1 MLEILLH
8 NATFWLGPGKSA
20 PRLLLREGR
29 VASIDPPA
37 DTCSP
42 TVSWHDL
49 AGAFVTPGLHD
60 AHLHLYW
67 RGEQLVRYADLSDAR
82 SWDDVADRLRR
93 HAERIRP
100 QAERPS
106 QQADRPGRR
115 ADGGVA
121 HDWVLGRGVN
131 DERLREGAMPP
142 KQVLE
147 RALPGRA
154 VVVGRVCGHVGV
166 LSDEALRR
174 LPPEVAASG
183 DADTGLFREQA
194 YWEALGHLPPLSEQ
208 ELDEAAAA
216 ALDEAARAG
225 FTAVGTMLEE
235 VRQLASL
242 ERLASAGRLP
252 LRVVAHVPGLAVT
265 AVSTSPG
272 QDSQQASGSE
282 LWRSGRVSGWR
293 SACGRLT
300 VGAAKFFSDGTLGA
314 RTAWLRDDYSDAPG
328 VRGTCLLNVDEMTRR
343 FLLAASRG
351 YRIAVHAIG
360 DAALDACLTALET
373 VASRF
378 GPRNDRIEHV
388 SLADDGLL
396 DRFACWGGMAVVQP
410 QFAVSDTFLERRLGP
425 QRVRWAY
432 RFRSMAQRGIPLA
445 LSSDCPVERLD
456 PDACLAAALTGAAWN
471 REALTEDEAI
481 DAYTRGS
488 ARAGGLE
495 GQYGQLVV
503 GGPADLTVFDR
514 PPGRGGR
521 VIGVLRDGRYEP
533 CGLQRA
539 G

>member
-20 PRLLLREGR
+20 RRLLLREGR
-29 VASIDPPA
+29 VAAIDPPA

-42 TVSWHDL
+42 TVSRHDL

-60 AHLHLYW
+60 AHLHLFW

-82 SWDDVADRLRR
+82 SWDDVVVKLSQ
-93 HAERIRP
+93 HATRGDA
-100 QAERPS
+100 Q
-106 QQADRPGRR
+106 G
-115 ADGGVA
+115 
-121 HDWVLGRGVN
+121 WVLGQGVN
-131 DERLREGAMPP
+131 DERLRERAMPP
-142 KQVLE
+142 RQVLE

-166 LSDEALRR
+166 LSGEAIRR
-174 LPPEVAASG
+174 LPLELAASG
-183 DADTGLFREQA
+183 DTETGLFREQA

-252 LRVVAHVPGLAVT
+252 VRVVAHLPGLAVT

-272 QDSQQASGSE
+272 PGSQPASGSDV
-282 LWRSGRVSGWR
+282 WRAGRVSGWR
-293 SACGRLT
+293 SACGRLV

-328 VRGTCLLNVDEMTRR
+328 VRGTCLLSVDEMTTR

-360 DAALDACLTALET
+360 DAALDACLTAMEAL
-373 VASRF
+373 ANRF

-396 DRFACWGGMAVVQP
+396 DRFARWGGMAVVQP
-410 QFAVSDTFLERRLGP
+410 QFARSDTFLERRLGP
-425 QRVRWAY
+425 LRLGWAY

-456 PDACLAAALTGAAWN
+456 PDACLAAALAGAAWN

-488 ARAGGLE
+488 ARAGGLD
-495 GQYGQLVV
+495 GQYGQLAEGRV
-503 GGPADLTVFDR
+503 ADLTVFDR

-533 CGLQRA
+533 CGLRRA